1 MVDIETVRRLVSEK
15 GYRITGHASVEAVK
29 DGISPAD
36 IRYVIFNG
44 EIIEEYSER
53 DYLDIQTCLI
63 YAKLSTNVPVHVV
76 IDVVVEQSVVVVTT
90 YVPDRKRWI
99 ASQKRKRKKG
109 KRK

>member
-1 MVDIETVRRLVSEK
+1 MLDIELIRQLVTEK

-44 EIIEEYSER
+44 KIIEEYPER
-53 DYLDIQTCLI
+53 DYPDIQTCLI

-76 IDVVVEQSVVVVTT
+76 VDVVVEQSVVVVTA
-90 YVPDRKRWI
+90 YVPDRKQWI
-99 ASQKRKRKKG
+99 ASQKRKRK
-109 KRK
+109 